1 MRSALFRGAP
11 RRVQRAPASQRVGR
25 GGSARAPRSHGA
37 VAVEFALVMLLFLA
51 MIFGIIDGGR
61 LMMSRWVVSY
71 AVARGGRVASL
82 RTSTLQ
88 NVKDA
93 VAQSAS
99 LIGLS
104 ASNVNVEVNS
114 GSTAFTARQSGD
126 VVHVYTTY
134 TFTPKLAF
142 VFKTST
148 ISVAGTTL
156 TDVE

>member
-1 MRSALFRGAP
+1 MGIAWL
-11 RRVQRAPASQRVGR
+11 RRPDG
-25 GGSARAPRSHGA
+25 RAPRSRGA
-37 VAVEFALVMLLFLA
+37 VAVEFAIVLPLFLA
-51 MIFGIIDGGR
+51 LVFGIIDGGR
-61 LMMSRWVVSY
+61 LMMTRWLVSY

-82 RTSTLQ
+82 RSSTLQ

-114 GSTAFTARQSGD
+114 GATAFTSRASGD

-142 VFKTST
+142 VFTSSS
-148 ISVAGTTL
+148 INVKGTTL